1 MYLSNLSLIAPEIFL
16 IVTAIGY
23 LLVGAIQGNKATN
36 VLCWSAIL
44 CFAISAVLLI
54 YTSWDTYF
62 VLGGVLVNN
71 AFSNLIKLIILLG
84 LIVSTALST
93 QYLYQERLA
102 RHEYPV
108 LLILAGVGMMFMVSA
123 NNMLTLYMGMEL
135 QSLSLYVLTA
145 FQRNSVRSGEAGIK
159 YFILGAL
166 SSGLMLFG
174 ISLIYGFSGSLDF
187 QLIGQSIDNMD
198 AIPPGLTIGM
208 VFVIAAIAFKISAA
222 PFHMWTPDV
231 YHGAPTGVTAFFD
244 LVPKVAALA
253 VLIRLM
259 LGPFAG
265 AYEQWEQI
273 LYLLALASLL
283 FGAFGGIAQEN
294 IKRLM
299 AYSSI
304 HHMGY
309 MLIGVIV
316 NSDIGIAAVILY
328 LSIYLVTTAGVFAVI
343 LCMRKE
349 GLAVNRISDLSGLS
363 KNHPVLA
370 YAMAILLFSMSGL
383 PPAAGFFGKLFIFN
397 AAIAHGY
404 YTLAVLGVLASV
416 VAAYYYLRI
425 IKIMF
430 FDKPLDALDDDI
442 GVERKLVLL
451 GALVFVVGFIF
462 TPDTFITFANA
473 VAASLF

>member
-123 NNMLTLYMGMEL
+123 NNMLALYMGMEL